1 MPTERLKTAPNKNE
15 RLETLSTNI
24 SIQLIFSA
32 FVSFIAK
39 EFQQFISL
47 LCALVI
53 ASLVSGWCG
62 LALLLELGVFMR
74 KTFIIWKCI
83 LFFLTFVVVIF
94 CLNIFS
100 ISLFLHATTALSR
113 WSCVLH
119 WKRNICI
126 QWKRNLKNEEKK
138 HYKMLKCLSKCAMI
152 FL

>member
-1 MPTERLKTAPNKNE
+1 MKESSGWRTKSFQNHPNANRERLKTAPNKTE

-32 FVSFIAK
+32 FVSFIVK

-83 LFFLTFVVVIF
+83 LFSL
-94 CLNIFS
+94 L
-100 ISLFLHATTALSR
+100 SLFFFVQTYFPFLCFFEQPQLYHVGHA
-113 WSCVLH
+113 CY
-119 WKRNICI
+119 I
-126 QWKRNLKNEEKK
+126 EKE
-138 HYKMLKCLSKCAMI
+138 I
-152 FL
+152 